1 MNTIH
6 KPGDLEPKP
15 GSATSLAIDGS
26 CSRRSR
32 WARLWDGLLDH
43 LLSPLLSY
51 AGDPGEPRVWFERD
65 RNGESW
71 WCAHDPV
78 TGDRVRCHTGTEL
91 RAWLESRYNRPS
103 SRSTHTARSIV
114 PPIHRW

>member
-6 KPGDLEPKP
+6 TPGDLEPKP

-26 CSRRSR
+26 CSRKSR
-32 WARLWDGLLDH
+32 WKQLWDGLLSH
-43 LLSPLLSY
+43 LLSY
-51 AGDPGEPRVWFERD
+51 AGDPGEPRVWFERN
-65 RNGESW
+65 RTGESW
-71 WCAHDPV
+71 WCAYDPL

-91 RAWLESRYNRPS
+91 RAWLESRYNRP
-103 SRSTHTARSIV
+103 ARTSHPII